1 MKRIFYYIFIIIFII
16 ISLALLKYLTIGKSI
31 KKYNIDEYFASN
43 NNKHDSVQI
52 TFLGTSCF
60 IFEYQN
66 KKLITDPFFSNPEF
80 LKGCFA
86 NTTYPSLAMYLDKSV
101 YNNPDMIVISHGH
114 YDHCLDIE
122 NFLSSDK
129 QTTIVAEKHITNEI
143 ASVQKKFNVNFDTD
157 MSEIF
162 RYSADST
169 FRVLPIESTH
179 SPHFAKVTLFKG
191 EYNKPLEQFPDR
203 LYKWKLHTCHSYL
216 IDILD
221 NNKIVCRALFVCG
234 SLNNNSIATIKNLC
248 ANHPAD
254 LLLGIYWKDKICSK
268 TLANAYHA
276 SKPEHVILHHWNN
289 FFKATNKGVE
299 VLRTASIEKSIKN
312 QHELGIPSTIMQPMS
327 SIIF

>member
-143 ASVQKKFNVNFDTD
+143 ASVQKKFNVSFD
-157 MSEIF
+157 
-162 RYSADST
+162 
-169 FRVLPIESTH
+169 

-312 QHELGIPSTIMQPMS
+312 QHELGIPSTIMLPMS